1 MGKLSTAAALLAGFI
16 NHPGAACAVAT
27 DSQGKLGQW
36 CSEKGQKILNFSFS
50 CVQNRLL
57 LLWTGL
63 AEQGISQP

>member
-27 DSQGKLGQW
+27 VSQGKLGQR
-36 CSEKGQKILNFSFS
+36 CPERGQEILNFSFS
-50 CVQNRLL
+50 SVQNQLL

-63 AEQGISQP
+63 AEQGIP